1 MAEENGNQDE
11 VAAEA
16 PKKVTNLLSS
26 SEHYHVILL
35 VPFYSYIYGYFCQVS
50 RHIPFNI
57 FMSGSPHETS
67 ISVEIQ
73 VTDRT
78 PSDTKVLKT
87 FPFLRFQ
94 KKQIRRLKVCT

>member
-26 SEHYHVILL
+26 SEHYHVILV

-67 ISVEIQ
+67 ISVGIQ

-78 PSDTKVLKT
+78 PSDSNSQN
-87 FPFLRFQ
+87 FPILTLT
-94 KKQIRRLKVCT
+94 KKQIRQLKVCT